1 MLLTGYAPS
10 AEAVSAIGKIAADL
24 RHSSAHKALPLSSQ
38 KHKLP
43 SAESPGAFFWALD
56 PVMGDVGVGLYVDKA
71 IVPVYRSLVG
81 QADLIMPNQFEIE
94 LLSGEKVGDLLGVR
108 RAVERLHLSGG
119 VEGDLDGAVVAG
131 VCHVVVTSV
140 HLSDDVNGTDAGA
153 REQHGAKMLTV
164 VGSTRRSDG
173 SARLFR
179 IDVPSL
185 PCYFSGTGDMFAALL
200 LVRLREACL
209 AADLLEVRSWQS
221 PDDVPARE
229 LPLAKAVGKVL
240 SSMHVVLEKTMK
252 ARNEEMRVWEEAE
265 TMRNGADEHDSKER
279 SLDAQE
285 KRRHLAK
292 SKAAEIRLVRN
303 VRDLL
308 EPEDRF
314 KAVEL

>member
-10 AEAVSAIGKIAADL
+10 AEAVSAIGKIAAEL
-24 RHSSAHKALPLSSQ
+24 RYSSTHKALPSSSRNNDSS
-38 KHKLP
+38 L
-43 SAESPGAFFWALD
+43 AASPGAFFWALD
-56 PVMGDVGVGLYVDKA
+56 PVMGDLGVGLYVDKA
-71 IVPVYRSLVG
+71 IVPVYQSLVG

-94 LLSGEKVGDLLGVR
+94 LLSGEKVGDLEGVR
-108 RAVERLHLSGG
+108 RAVERLHLAGG
-119 VEGDLDGAVVAG
+119 VGADSHDG

-140 HLSDDVNGTDAGA
+140 HLGDDVNGTGTGAGEENA
-153 REQHGAKMLTV
+153 ADMLTV

-179 IDVPSL
+179 IDVPAL

-200 LVRLREACL
+200 LIRLREACL
-209 AADLLEVRSWQS
+209 AANLLEVKSWQS

-229 LPLAKAVGKVL
+229 LPLAKAVEKVL
-240 SSMHVVLEKTMK
+240 SSMHLILEKTMK

-265 TMRNGADEHDSKER
+265 TMRNGVGEHGSEEEA
-279 SLDAQE
+279 LDALE

-308 EPEDRF
+308 EPENRF